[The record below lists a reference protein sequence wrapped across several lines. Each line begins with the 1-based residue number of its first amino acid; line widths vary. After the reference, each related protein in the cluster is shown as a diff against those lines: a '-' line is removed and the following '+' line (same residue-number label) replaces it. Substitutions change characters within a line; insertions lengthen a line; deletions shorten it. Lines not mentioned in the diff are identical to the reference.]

1 MKRFIVTAT
10 LVSFFIGLLAVYLV
24 TTRGRGYEQ
33 PESSWDGPKV
43 VHGILSQDECEYIMK
58 KANNLFSRS
67 SVIGIDGPSETRTS
81 ETAWIPKDDPVAR
94 KILSHACSLTG
105 KPYENTEDLQV
116 VRYTPG
122 TYYRAHHDA
131 CCEESESCSMF
142 ENQGGQRV
150 GTLLVYLN
158 DDFTDGETHFP
169 DHGDLKLKAP
179 PGSAIFFE
187 PLGSGDK
194 CHPKALHAGLPIS
207 SGTKYVCNAWVRE
220 GPFK

>member
-1 MKRFIVTAT
+1 MKRFIVTAI
-10 LVSFFIGLLAVYLV
+10 LVSFFIGLLVVYLV
-24 TTRGRGYEQ
+24 STRGRGYEQ
-33 PESSWDGPKV
+33 PESSWDGPRLI
-43 VHGILSQDECEYIMK
+43 HGILSHDECDYIMK
-58 KANNLFSRS
+58 TANDSFARS
-67 SVIGIDGPSETRTS
+67 SVVGVEGESDVRTS
-81 ETAWIPKDDPVAR
+81 ETAWISKNDPVAR
-94 KILSHACSLTG
+94 KVLEHACKLTG

-116 VRYTPG
+116 VRYKPG

-142 ENQGGQRV
+142 ENKGGQRV

-169 DHGDLKLKAP
+169 DFDDIKLKAP
-179 PGSAIFFE
+179 TGSAIYFE

-220 GPFK
+220 NAV